1 MKPAP
6 AQRGRTAIASAAI
19 VLWLAFILACT
30 IIISRSQFT
39 TDLSAFLPRSP
50 TPAQQL
56 LLDQIRDGLASRL
69 ILVGI
74 EGADAS
80 TRARLSKQIAQRL
93 RADPAF
99 VAVNNGE
106 PVSAERDRAY
116 LFNNRYLL
124 SPAVTPA
131 RFSVDGLHAALSDSI
146 DLLASPAGLL
156 VKSLLPR
163 DPTGEMVHL
172 LGQFDSGTRPQQIDG
187 AWASRDGARALML
200 MQTRASGSDTDA
212 QQRAM
217 AAIRQAFATASNGH
231 GKSATPDYETRHD
244 RSPHPGPPPQAGEGG
259 DGSLREFHVNATP
272 SARLVMTGPG
282 VFSVTSRDTIKSQV
296 SRLAIISIV
305 LIAALLLMV
314 YRSFTA
320 LALGFLP
327 VISGALAGIAAVS
340 LGFGA
345 VHGITLG
352 FGTALIGEAV
362 DYSIYLFVQSE
373 QGGSDQQH
381 WIKRFWPT
389 IRLGVLT
396 SIFGFAALL
405 LSGFP
410 GLAQLGLYSIAGLI
424 AAATVT
430 RFVLP
435 HLLPANFRIHDVSAV
450 GLVLSRLVQR
460 APALR
465 WAAAILLL
473 AACAILVEHRDSLWN
488 DKISSL
494 SPVSQADVALDTSL
508 RADMGAPDVR
518 YLVVVSGASRESVL
532 QFSEQVSTILQ
543 TQVDQGELAG
553 FESPSRYLP
562 STATQ
567 RARQASLPPPDVL
580 EIRLAQAVQGLPVRA
595 QRFAPFLADVAAAR
609 SQPLLQ
615 AADLEQT
622 SMAMAVDALL
632 IQQAHHWRALL
643 PLTAPEGA
651 GIDANRIRAALSAT
665 GLPNVLLV
673 DMKAESDR
681 LYSGYLHEAIRLSL
695 GGLVAIIGLLLFVF
709 RSPMRVARIIAPLA
723 AAVITVTA
731 GLALFGQ
738 QMIILHLVG
747 LLLVV
752 AVGSNYALFFDR
764 ADHRLPPDEG
774 AMVEAKPSGRAI
786 SPRTLASMLFASL
799 TTVAGFGL
807 LMFSNV
813 SILQAMGVTVAP
825 GVLLALMYSAIF
837 ARRSHV

>member
-1 MKPAP
+1 MRPAP
-6 AQRGRTAIASAAI
+6 ARRSRTAIARASI
-19 VLWLAFILACT
+19 ILWLAFILACA

-50 TPAQQL
+50 TPAQQML
-56 LLDQIRDGLASRL
+56 LEQITDGLASRL

-74 EGADAS
+74 EGTDAPA
-80 TRARLSKQIAQRL
+80 RARLSKQIAQHL

-99 VAVNNGE
+99 VSVNNGE
-106 PVSAERDRAY
+106 PVSAERDRAF
-116 LFNNRYLL
+116 LFDNRYLL
-124 SPAVTPA
+124 SPAVTPE
-131 RFSVDGLHAALSDSI
+131 RFSADGLHAALSDSI

-163 DPTGEMVHL
+163 DPTGEMVQL
-172 LGQFDSGTRPQQIDG
+172 LGQLNSGSRPQMVDG
-187 AWASRDGARALML
+187 TWASRDGARALML

-217 AAIRQAFATASNGH
+217 SAIRQAFDKA
-231 GKSATPDYETRHD
+231 
-244 RSPHPGPPPQAGEGG
+244 PGA
-259 DGSLREFHVNATP
+259 A
-272 SARLVMTGPG
+272 SARLMMTGPG

-296 SRLAIISIV
+296 SRLSIISMA
-305 LIAALLLMV
+305 LIATLLLLV

-320 LALGFLP
+320 LGLGFLP

-340 LGFGA
+340 LGFGE

-362 DYSIYLFVQSE
+362 DYSIYLFVQSDQSE
-373 QGGSDQQH
+373 PDKRGADQQD

-460 APALR
+460 AAALR

-473 AACAILVEHRDSLWN
+473 AACAVLAQHRASLWN

-494 SPVSQADVALDTSL
+494 SPVSQADLELDASL

-518 YLVVVSGASRESVL
+518 YLVVVSGASREAVL
-532 QFSEQVSTILQ
+532 QVSEQVSAVLQ
-543 TQVDQGELAG
+543 IQVDQGELAG

-567 RARQASLPPPDVL
+567 RARQASLPAPALL
-580 EIRLAQAVQGLPVRA
+580 EARLAQAVQGLPVQA
-595 QRFAPFLADVAAAR
+595 QRLAPFLADVAAAR

-615 AADLEQT
+615 ASDLEQT
-622 SMAMAVDALL
+622 SMSMAVDALL
-632 IQQAHHWRALL
+632 IRQDRHWSALL

-651 GIDANRIRAALSAT
+651 GIDASRIRAALSTTDTT
-665 GLPNVLLV
+665 GLPEVLFV
-673 DMKAESDR
+673 DMKAESDS
-681 LYSGYLHEAIRLSL
+681 LYSGYLHEVILLSL
-695 GGLVAIIGLLLFVF
+695 GGLVALTGLLLWVF
-709 RSPMRVARIIAPLA
+709 RSPMRVLRIVAPLA

-738 QMIILHLVG
+738 QLIILHLVG

-764 ADHRLPPDEG
+764 TDE
-774 AMVEAKPSGRAI
+774 PI
-786 SPRTLASMLFASL
+786 SPRTLASMLFANL
-799 TTVAGFGL
+799 TTVTGFGL
-807 LMFSNV
+807 LAFSNV

-825 GVLLALMYSAIF
+825 GVILALIYAAIF
-837 ARRSHV
+837 AKNPHSKAHA

>member
-1 MKPAP
+1 
-6 AQRGRTAIASAAI
+6 
-19 VLWLAFILACT
+19 
-30 IIISRSQFT
+30 
-39 TDLSAFLPRSP
+39 
-50 TPAQQL
+50 
-56 LLDQIRDGLASRL
+56 
-69 ILVGI
+69 
-74 EGADAS
+74 
-80 TRARLSKQIAQRL
+80 
-93 RADPAF
+93 
-99 VAVNNGE
+99 
-106 PVSAERDRAY
+106 
-116 LFNNRYLL
+116 
-124 SPAVTPA
+124 VTPA

-163 DPTGEMVHL
+163 DPTGEMVQL
-172 LGQFDSGTRPQQIDG
+172 LDQLNSGTVPQMVDG

-200 MQTRASGSDTDA
+200 IQTRASGSDTDA

-217 AAIRQAFATASNGH
+217 AAIRHAFDTAPGATS
-231 GKSATPDYETRHD
+231 
-244 RSPHPGPPPQAGEGG
+244 
-259 DGSLREFHVNATP
+259 
-272 SARLVMTGPG
+272 SARLVMAGPG
-282 VFSVTSRDTIKSQV
+282 VFTVTSRDTIRNQV
-296 SRLAIISIV
+296 SRLSIISVAII
-305 LIAALLLMV
+305 ATLLLLV

-320 LALGFLP
+320 LTLGFLP
-327 VISGALAGIAAVS
+327 VISGALAGVAAVS
-340 LGFGA
+340 LGFGV

-373 QGGSDQQH
+373 QGGSDQQA
-381 WIKRFWPT
+381 WIKHFWPT

-396 SIFGFAALL
+396 SIFGFASLL

-435 HLLPANFRIHDVSAV
+435 YLLPMNFRIHDASAI

-460 APALR
+460 AAALR

-473 AACAILVEHRDSLWN
+473 AACAILALHRASLWN

-494 SPVSQADVALDTSL
+494 SPVSQDDVALDASL

-518 YLVVVSGASRESVL
+518 YLVVISGASRESVL
-532 QFSEQVSTILQ
+532 RSSEQVSTILQ
-543 TQVDQGELAG
+543 TQVEIGELAG
-553 FESPSRYLP
+553 FETPSRYLP
-562 STATQ
+562 STETQ
-567 RARQASLPPPDVL
+567 RASQASLPSPAVL
-580 EIRLAQAVQGLPVRA
+580 ETRLAQAVQGLPVRA
-595 QRFAPFLADVAAAR
+595 QLFTPFLADVAAAR
-609 SQPLLQ
+609 GQPLLQ

-632 IQQAHHWRALL
+632 IQQGNHWSALL
-643 PLTAPEGA
+643 PLTAPKGV
-651 GIDANRIRAALSAT
+651 GINANRIRAALSTTGAT
-665 GLPNVLLV
+665 GLPNVLFV

-681 LYSGYLHEAIRLSL
+681 LYSGYLDEAILLSL
-695 GGLVAIIGLLLFVF
+695 GGLVAIIGLLLLVF
-709 RSPMRVARIIAPLA
+709 RSPMRVLRIIAPLA

-731 GLALFGQ
+731 GLAVFGQ
-738 QMIILHLVG
+738 QLIILHLVG

-764 ADHRLPPDEG
+764 ADHPLMEPLSNRLGGQSTSAKSLAIPNHLPP
-774 AMVEAKPSGRAI
+774 AEATMAEPIPKAHTI
-786 SPRTLASMLFASL
+786 SPRTLASMLFANL

-807 LMFSNV
+807 LSFSNL

-825 GVLLALMYSAIF
+825 GVILALIYSAIF
-837 ARRSHV
+837 ARQPNA

>member
-1 MKPAP
+1 MTDT
-6 AQRGRTAIASAAI
+6 RRRRLGISAIA
-19 VLWLAFILACT
+19 LWLAFLLACGA
-30 IIISRSQFT
+30 IISRTHFT
-39 TDLSAFLPRSP
+39 TDLSAFLPRNP
-50 TPAQQL
+50 TPEQQL
-56 LLDQIRDGLASRL
+56 LMDQLRDGLASRL

-74 EGADAS
+74 EGADAP
-80 TRARLSKQIAQRL
+80 TRARLSKQVAQRL
-93 RADPAF
+93 RTDPAF
-99 VAVNNGE
+99 VTVNNGE
-106 PVSAERDRAY
+106 PVNTERDRTF

-131 RFSVDGLHAALSDSI
+131 RFSADGLHAALSDSI

-156 VKSLLPR
+156 VKSMLPR
-163 DPTGEMVHL
+163 DPTGEMVQL
-172 LGQFDSGTRPQQIDG
+172 LDQLNSGTHPQLVDG

-200 MQTRASGSDTDA
+200 MQTRAAGSDTDA
-212 QQRAM
+212 QQHAM
-217 AAIRQAFATASNGH
+217 AAIRQAFDTA
-231 GKSATPDYETRHD
+231 
-244 RSPHPGPPPQAGEGG
+244 PHP
-259 DGSLREFHVNATP
+259 TP
-272 SARLVMTGPG
+272 AAKLVMTGPG

-296 SRLAIISIV
+296 SRLSIISV
-305 LIAALLLMV
+305 VFIAALLLMV

-373 QGGSDQQH
+373 QGGSDQQN

-389 IRLGVLT
+389 VRLGVLT
-396 SIFGFAALL
+396 SIFGFASLL

-410 GLAQLGLYSIAGLI
+410 GLAQLGLYAIAGLV

-435 HLLPANFRIHDVSAV
+435 HLLPTKFRIHDVTAI
-450 GLVLSRLVQR
+450 GRVLARLAQR
-460 APALR
+460 AAALR
-465 WAAAILLL
+465 WPAAILLL
-473 AACAILVEHRDSLWN
+473 VACVVLAENRSSLLN

-494 SPVSQADVALDTSL
+494 SPVSQADVALDASL

-518 YLVVVSGASRESVL
+518 YLVVVSGTSRESVL
-532 QFSEQVSTILQ
+532 HSSEQVSTLLQ
-543 TQVDQGELAG
+543 TQVDQGALAG

-567 RARQASLPPPDVL
+567 RARQASLPPPALL
-580 EIRLAQAVQGLPVRA
+580 EARLAQAVQGLPVRA
-595 QRFAPFLADVAAAR
+595 QLFAPFLADVATAR

-615 AADLEQT
+615 TADLEQT
-622 SMAMAVDALL
+622 SMAMAVEALL
-632 IQQAHHWRALL
+632 IQQDRHWTALL
-643 PLTAPEGA
+643 PLTAPEGVS
-651 GIDANRIRAALSAT
+651 INANRIRTALSST
-665 GLPNVLLV
+665 GLPNVLFV

-681 LYSGYLHEAIRLSL
+681 LYSGYLHEVTLLSL
-695 GGLVAIIGLLLFVF
+695 GGLVAIIGLLLLVF
-709 RSPMRVARIIAPLA
+709 RSPMRVLRIIAPLA

-738 QMIILHLVG
+738 QLIILHLVG

-764 ADHRLPPDEG
+764 SDPRTP
-774 AMVEAKPSGRAI
+774 I
-786 SPRTLASMLFASL
+786 SPRTLASMLFANL

-807 LMFSNV
+807 LAFSNV

-825 GVLLALMYSAIF
+825 GVILALIYSAVF
-837 ARRSHV
+837 ARQSNA

>member
-1 MKPAP
+1 MTSLGK
-6 AQRGRTAIASAAI
+6 TAIT
-19 VLWLAFILACT
+19 LWLVFIIACGS
-30 IIISRSQFT
+30 IISRSQFT

-50 TPAQQL
+50 TPEQQL
-56 LLDQIRDGLASRL
+56 LLEQIRDGLASRL

-74 EGADAS
+74 AGADAP
-80 TRARLSKQIAQRL
+80 TRAKLSKQIAQRL
-93 RADPAF
+93 RTDPAF
-99 VAVNNGE
+99 VSVNNGE
-106 PVSAERDRAY
+106 PVNAERDRAF
-116 LFNNRYLL
+116 LFNHRYLL

-131 RFSVDGLHAALSDSI
+131 RFSVDGLHSALSDSI

-163 DPTGEMVHL
+163 DPTGEMVQL
-172 LGQFDSGTRPQQIDG
+172 LEQLNSGTRPPMFDG
-187 AWASRDGARALML
+187 AWASRDGRRALML
-200 MQTRASGSDTDA
+200 LQTRAAGSDTDA

-217 AAIRQAFATASNGH
+217 AAVRLAFDTAP
-231 GKSATPDYETRHD
+231 SATP
-244 RSPHPGPPPQAGEGG
+244 A
-259 DGSLREFHVNATP
+259 AK
-272 SARLVMTGPG
+272 LVMTGPG
-282 VFSVTSRDTIKSQV
+282 VFTVTSRDTIKAQV
-296 SRLAIISIV
+296 SRLSIISV
-305 LIAALLLMV
+305 ALIATLLLLV
-314 YRSFTA
+314 YRSFSA

-327 VISGALAGIAAVS
+327 VISGALAGVAAVS
-340 LGFGA
+340 LSFGA

-373 QGGSDQQH
+373 QGGADQQS
-381 WIKRFWPT
+381 WIQRFWPT

-396 SIFGFAALL
+396 SIFGFASLL

-424 AAATVT
+424 AAALVT

-435 HLLPANFRIHDVSAV
+435 HLLPNNFRIHDVSALGV
-450 GLVLSRLVQR
+450 VLSRLGQR
-460 APALR
+460 AAKLR
-465 WAAAILLL
+465 WVAVLLLL
-473 AACAILVEHRDSLWN
+473 AAGAILVQHRANLWDN
-488 DKISSL
+488 TIASL

-518 YLVVVSGASRESVL
+518 YLVVVSGANQEAVL
-532 QFSEQVSTILQ
+532 RSAEQVSTVLQ
-543 TQVDQGELAG
+543 QQVDQGEIAG
-553 FESPSRYLP
+553 FETPSRYLP

-567 RARQASLPPPDVL
+567 RARLASLPPSAVL
-580 EIRLAQAVQGLPVRA
+580 ETRLAQAVQGLPVRA
-595 QRFAPFLADVAAAR
+595 QLFTPFLTDVAAAR

-615 AADLEQT
+615 ASDLEQT

-632 IQQAHHWRALL
+632 IQQEHHWSALL
-643 PLTAPEGA
+643 PLTAVKD
-651 GIDANRIRAALSAT
+651 ISINANKIRAALHAT
-665 GLPNVLLV
+665 GLPNVLFV

-681 LYSGYLHEAIRLSL
+681 LYSGYLHEAILLSL

-709 RSPMRVARIIAPLA
+709 RSPLRVLRIILPLA

-738 QMIILHLVG
+738 HLIILHLVG

-764 ADHRLPPDEG
+764 PDQSPEHSI
-774 AMVEAKPSGRAI
+774 A
-786 SPRTLASMLFASL
+786 PRTLASMLFANL

-807 LMFSNV
+807 LAFSNV

-825 GVLLALMYSAIF
+825 GVILALIYSAIF
-837 ARRSHV
+837 ARQPNA

>member
-1 MKPAP
+1 MTTIRRA
-6 AQRGRTAIASAAI
+6 GRTAIA
-19 VLWLAFILACT
+19 LWLAFILVCG

-39 TDLSAFLPRSP
+39 TDLSAFFPRSP
-50 TPAQQL
+50 TQEQQL
-56 LLDQIRDGLASRL
+56 LLDQVRDGLASRL

-74 EGADAS
+74 EGADAA
-80 TRARLSKQIAQRL
+80 TRARLSKDIAQRL
-93 RADPAF
+93 RTDPAF
-99 VAVNNGE
+99 ISVNNGE
-106 PVSAERDRAY
+106 PVSAARDHAY

-124 SPAVTPA
+124 SPAVTPE
-131 RFSVDGLHAALSDSI
+131 RFSADGLHAALSDSI

-163 DPTGEMVHL
+163 DPTGEMVQL
-172 LGQFDSGTRPQQIDG
+172 LSHFKSNTHPPLVDG
-187 AWASRDGARALML
+187 AWASRDGARALLL

-212 QQRAM
+212 QQHAM
-217 AAIRQAFATASNGH
+217 LAIRQAFDTAS
-231 GKSATPDYETRHD
+231 SANP
-244 RSPHPGPPPQAGEGG
+244 A
-259 DGSLREFHVNATP
+259 
-272 SARLVMTGPG
+272 ARLLMTGPG

-296 SRLAIISIV
+296 SRLSIISIA
-305 LIAALLLMV
+305 LIAMLLLLV
-314 YRSFTA
+314 YRSLTA

-340 LGFGA
+340 LGFGT

-373 QGGSDQQH
+373 QGNSNQQD

-435 HLLPANFRIHDVSAV
+435 HLLPTNFRIHDVSAI
-450 GLVLSRLVQR
+450 GLALSRPVQR
-460 APALR
+460 AAALR
-465 WAAAILLL
+465 WPAAILLL
-473 AACAILVEHRDSLWN
+473 AACAILVGHRTSLWN

-494 SPVSQADVALDTSL
+494 SPVSQADVALDASL

-518 YLVVVSGASRESVL
+518 YLVVISGANRESVL
-532 QFSEQVSTILQ
+532 QSAEQVSAILQ
-543 TQVDQGELAG
+543 TQVEQGELAG

-562 STATQ
+562 SLAMQ
-567 RARQASLPPPDVL
+567 RARQASLPTPAML
-580 EIRLAQAVQGLPVRA
+580 ATRLVQAVQGLPVRT
-595 QRFAPFLADVAAAR
+595 QLFTPFLADVAATR
-609 SQPLLQ
+609 KQPLLQ
-615 AADLEQT
+615 ASDLEQT
-622 SMAMAVDALL
+622 SMAMAVAALL
-632 IQQAHHWRALL
+632 IQQKNHWNALL

-651 GIDANRIRAALSAT
+651 DINANHLRAALSSIDS
-665 GLPNVLLV
+665 PNVLFV

-681 LYSGYLHEAIRLSL
+681 LYSGYLHEAILLSL
-695 GGLVAIIGLLLFVF
+695 GGLVAIVGLLLFVF
-709 RSPMRVARIIAPLA
+709 RSPLRMLRIITPLA

-731 GLALFGQ
+731 GLTLFGQ
-738 QMIILHLVG
+738 QLIILHLVG

-764 ADHRLPPDEG
+764 PEQITS
-774 AMVEAKPSGRAI
+774 VI
-786 SPRTLASMLFASL
+786 SPRTLASMLFANL

-807 LMFSNV
+807 LAFSNV

-825 GVLLALMYSAIF
+825 GVILALIYAAIF
-837 ARRSHV
+837 ARKPHA